1 MDSFLHPFLV
11 STGVLAAAELGDK
24 TQLLIFVLAGR
35 FRRPWAVIAGMSLA
49 TILGNAIAA
58 VAGYWL
64 GDLFTGGVR
73 HWVLGLSFIAGAV
86 WLLIPEQGKA
96 DPEQEVREGQYGAFI
111 ATLVSFFI
119 AELGDKTQIAT
130 LALSARFDALTA
142 VILGTSAGM
151 ILVNLPAAFLG
162 GAMAH
167 KLPLRLIH
175 GLAAGAFLIIGALEI
190 WQGITG

>member
-11 STGVLAAAELGDK
+11 STGVLAAAEIGDK

-35 FRRPWAVIAGMSLA
+35 FRRPWAVIVGMSLA
-49 TILGNAIAA
+49 TILGNAMAA
-58 VAGYWL
+58 LAGHWL
-64 GDLFTGGVR
+64 GDLFTGDIR

-86 WLLIPEQGKA
+86 WLLLPERDEE
-96 DPEQEVREGQYGAFI
+96 DPQEEVRDSQYGAFI
-111 ATLVSFFI
+111 ATFVSFFV
-119 AELGDKTQIAT
+119 AELGDKTQIAA

-142 VILGTSAGM
+142 VILGTSVGM

-167 KLPLRLIH
+167 RLPLRLIH
-175 GLAAGAFLIIGALEI
+175 SLAAIAFIVIGALEI
-190 WQGITG
+190 WQAVNG